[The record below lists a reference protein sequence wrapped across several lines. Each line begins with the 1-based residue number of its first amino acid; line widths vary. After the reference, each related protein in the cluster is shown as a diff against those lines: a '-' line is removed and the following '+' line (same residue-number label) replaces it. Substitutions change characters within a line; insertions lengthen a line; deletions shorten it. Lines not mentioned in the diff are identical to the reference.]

1 MTGRRWRHLT
11 WRVAGLGVLALMTLG
26 LSGCLVIRS
35 EVTTQLNT
43 VGNVRVDTTFCSSDN
58 SIASTCPDLGA
69 GGVAASG
76 TGQAMVAYRIPV
88 GATAPTTITSVSTL
102 VTVTQNASYSSEL
115 TRRFPPPATQKWVGY
130 VSNPQTFNTAGVLAF
145 ELLPEFT
152 LPGAADGGPFVT
164 PFLYRTVSGIRRA
177 EPPALTTRPV
187 VCGATTTDIFSD
199 LWDFGG
205 GPVPTTT
212 CFDSPSVA
220 TIPTNVTRSTRDLG
234 VIAGGSSATTA
245 PGATAQLPF
254 TLKYSGTAIAGANFS
269 ITASTTLPGAVPQ
282 PSLGNLAPPTDSS
295 TQAFVNVL
303 VPAGATPGTYDVT
316 LTASL
321 ANGQT
326 RIGVGK
332 LTVPSPP
339 PPPPPPPPP
348 AAAGGG
354 GRPEFFT
361 PHGAPFEDGSV
372 QGDSAEH
379 QIQHADRSDGRAL
392 PGQGQ
397 EAPCLEEDHV
407 EVARPNNDHPQE
419 REVQSRR
426 GQGRDLGPGL
436 QVCEVGQAEVAR
448 AR

>member
-26 LSGCLVIRS
+26 LSGCLVIQS
-35 EVTTQLNT
+35 EVTTQLNF
-43 VGNVRVDTTFCSSDN
+43 VGNVQVDTTFCSSDS

-199 LWDFGG
+199 SWDFGG

-254 TLKYSGTAIAGANFS
+254 TLKYSGTATAGANFS

-282 PSLGNLAPPTDSS
+282 PSLGNLTPPTDSS
-295 TQAFVNVL
+295 TQAFVNIL

-339 PPPPPPPPP
+339 PPPPPPPPVVVGLSFSLP
-348 AAAGGG
+348 KGLLSKTAVSKGIRLSIKSNTRIAATAALFQGKGKKPLVSKKITLKSPGPTTIILKSAKFKAGAFKVVISGKG
-354 GRPEFFT
+354 FKF
-361 PHGAPFEDGSV
+361 V
-372 QGDSAEH
+372 K
-379 QIQHADRSDGRAL
+379 
-392 PGQGQ
+392 
-397 EAPCLEEDHV
+397 
-407 EVARPNNDHPQE
+407 
-419 REVQSRR
+419 
-426 GQGRDLGPGL
+426 LGKL
-436 QVCEVGQAEVAR
+436 K
-448 AR
+448 